1 MTTETTAMLLTA
13 GVAIIVVAL
22 FVADWL
28 FYKPVCMHDIPHTP
42 KPPLPK
48 PQPLKRLPPLVRRA
62 VSIPYSYGGV
72 DVGLLLYYWG
82 TDHLLIIGK
91 INSGDADDN
100 KRRADELVDA
110 INSIIK
116 QQITQDNEPQ
126 HPF

>member
-1 MTTETTAMLLTA
+1 MILAA
-13 GVAIIVVAL
+13 GAAIILIATVL
-22 FVADWL
+22 FAAYDC
-28 FYKPVCMHDIPHTP
+28 FCRKPVCTEDIPHTP
-42 KPPLPK
+42 KPPIPT

-82 TDHLLIIGK
+82 ADHLLIIGE

-110 INSIIK
+110 INKLINY
-116 QQITQDNEPQ
+116 TR
-126 HPF
+126 H

>member
-1 MTTETTAMLLTA
+1 MTIIIEIIKFITVTLVVYALLS
-13 GVAIIVVAL
+13 AIAAL
-22 FVADWL
+22 IKRQRDAKAKATDGIAHV
-28 FYKPVCMHDIPHTP
+28 
-42 KPPLPK
+42 

-82 TDHLLIIGK
+82 ADHLLIIGE

-110 INSIIK
+110 INK
-116 QQITQDNEPQ
+116 LLNYTRQ
-126 HPF
+126 

>member
-1 MTTETTAMLLTA
+1 MTTEATAMILAA
-13 GVAIIVVAL
+13 GAAIILIATVL
-22 FVADWL
+22 FAAYDC
-28 FYKPVCMHDIPHTP
+28 FFSKPVCTEGIPHTP

-82 TDHLLIIGK
+82 ADHLLIIGE

-110 INSIIK
+110 INK
-116 QQITQDNEPQ
+116 LLNYTRL
-126 HPF
+126 

>member
-1 MTTETTAMLLTA
+1 MFLLVGA
-13 GVAIIVVAL
+13 AIIVIATVL
-22 FVADWL
+22 FAAYDC
-28 FYKPVCMHDIPHTP
+28 FFNKPVCTEDIPHTP

-91 INSGDADDN
+91 INSDDADDN

-116 QQITQDNEPQ
+116 Q
-126 HPF
+126 

>member
-1 MTTETTAMLLTA
+1 MFLLVGA
-13 GVAIIVVAL
+13 AIIVIATVL
-22 FVADWL
+22 FAAYDC
-28 FYKPVCMHDIPHTP
+28 FFNKPVCTEDIPHTP

-91 INSGDADDN
+91 INSDDADDN

-110 INSIIK
+110 INNIIK
-116 QQITQDNEPQ
+116 Q
-126 HPF
+126 

>member
-1 MTTETTAMLLTA
+1 MTTAMILVA
-13 GVAIIVVAL
+13 GAAILVIVIVL
-22 FVADWL
+22 FAAYDC
-28 FYKPVCMHDIPHTP
+28 FFNKPVCMQDIPHTP
-42 KPPLPK
+42 EPPKPK

-82 TDHLLIIGK
+82 ADHLLIIGK
-91 INSGDADDN
+91 INSADADDN

-116 QQITQDNEPQ
+116 Q
-126 HPF
+126 

>member
-1 MTTETTAMLLTA
+1 MTTEATAILLA
-13 GVAIIVVAL
+13 VGAAILVIAL
-22 FVADWL
+22 FIALDCL
-28 FYKPVCMHDIPHTP
+28 FNKPVCTEDIPHTP

-91 INSGDADDN
+91 INSDDADDN

-116 QQITQDNEPQ
+116 Q
-126 HPF
+126 